1 MYVRI
6 HSQVIQAGT
15 QYIMYIHYVSKK
27 GYTPLAS
34 VMFAVTTY
42 TLVSKIVLT
51 VREGAYGLV
60 QYKLTQVHVYTVHAF
75 VLYSVHCNS
84 PECQDFS
91 DFQEIPDFNTVL

>member
-1 MYVRI
+1 MP
-6 HSQVIQAGT
+6 
-15 QYIMYIHYVSKK
+15 KK

-34 VMFAVTTY
+34 VAFPVTTY
-42 TLVSKIVLT
+42 TLVSKVAIT
-51 VREGAYGLV
+51 VQEGAYGLV
-60 QYKLTQVHVYTVHAF
+60 QYKLTQVHVHVYTVHVF